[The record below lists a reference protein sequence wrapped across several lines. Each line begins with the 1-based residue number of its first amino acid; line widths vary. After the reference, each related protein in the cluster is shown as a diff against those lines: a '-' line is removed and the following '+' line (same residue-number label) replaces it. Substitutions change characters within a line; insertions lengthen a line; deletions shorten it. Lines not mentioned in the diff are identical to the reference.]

1 MAKKIKIIN
10 PNAFEVGI
18 NFMDGVKSTII
29 PSKGYRLIDEEEV
42 DYINSTS
49 NMFRRKML
57 IIDDIEKNI
66 EFGYDVRT
74 IANYTDDEI
83 RELIKGNINKMKSVL
98 SNEKEKHVID
108 RVIAIAKEFD
118 DLNLNK
124 VKFLEEWSG
133 YDFKSLEE
141 GDKK

>member
-1 MAKKIKIIN
+1 VAKKIKIIN